1 MPAGRSPRI
10 QEGWILIV
18 GALELLLF
26 LGEPDIHGP
35 HEARVAATA
44 RDMAGGGDPIVPHLN
59 GKPRLEKPPLA
70 YWLGAAAMAMTGS
83 ASSAAARLPAALCGI
98 LALLALMDLGRR
110 WLGPR
115 GGAACGMVW
124 VGTFFI
130 AGEYRKA
137 MADPY
142 LACSVVIAVRQWV
155 AHLDAIRAGARGRA
169 VLEMV
174 LFGLAAGAGALAKGP
189 PVLVHLA
196 IALVPYHVIAR
207 RRAPSLPA
215 LALGAGVF
223 LAVALPWPS
232 VVLSREPGALSLWIS
247 ESLGQVTS
255 ERKSRA
261 AWYYLPQLLYIAL
274 FWTPFL
280 IDAAWALG
288 VSGSGEDRRRA
299 LWPLAWIGGAVLFFS
314 FPAMKKNT
322 YLLPVAPALA
332 LATGAGLVQVLE
344 LRPRKAQIVL
354 LRIQALV
361 ACAALPSLLVV
372 VIDRELGGGA
382 PIPAALWVLALAVAL
397 VLPALLRSVLSG
409 PARPERSPWTA
420 LGALALALALLAH
433 LETAW
438 LEPLHERPRSPAPFA
453 RAVLAA
459 AGEETLH
466 AVGGVNE
473 ALLFHLGRR
482 VEIWSSP
489 ADIPRG
495 FRGYALLRPGELEA
509 LQRPA
514 ETIVIDGASDV
525 ADDARLSLVRLGGT
539 GGTLKR

>member
-1 MPAGRSPRI
+1 MIPGGRSPRV

-18 GALELLLF
+18 GALQLLLF

-44 RDMAGGGDPIVPHLN
+44 REMVEGGDPIVPHMN

-83 ASSAAARLPAALCGI
+83 ASSAAVRLPAALCGI
-98 LALLALMDLGRR
+98 LALLALMDVGRR
-110 WLGPR
+110 WLGPL
-115 GGAACGMVW
+115 GGEACGMVW

-142 LACSVVIAVRQWV
+142 LACSVIIGVRQWV
-155 AHLDAIRAGARGRA
+155 AHLDASRYGAGANA
-169 VLEMV
+169 AFEMV
-174 LFGLAAGAGALAKGP
+174 LFGLAAGLGALAKGP
-189 PVLVHLA
+189 LVLVHLA

-207 RRAPSLPA
+207 RRAPSLLA

-223 LAVALPWPS
+223 LAVALPWPAA
-232 VVLSREPGALSLWIS
+232 VLSREPGALSLWIS

-261 AWYYLPQLLYIAL
+261 AWYYVPQLLYIAL

-288 VSGSGEDRRRA
+288 VRGDAVDRRRA
-299 LWPLAWIGGAVLFFS
+299 LWPLAWIAAAVLFFS
-314 FPAMKKNT
+314 IPAMKKNT

-344 LRPRKAQIVL
+344 KRARGAQVVL
-354 LRIQALV
+354 LSLQAILV
-361 ACAALPSLLVV
+361 CVSLPACFGVILARVLEAEGRVPGAFWLLAL
-372 VIDRELGGGA
+372 
-382 PIPAALWVLALAVAL
+382 PAALLA
-397 VLPALLRSVLSG
+397 PALLRSGLAGSVRVES
-409 PARPERSPWTA
+409 RPGLTLGTLA
-420 LGALALALALLAH
+420 LGLALIAH

-438 LEPLHERPRSPAPFA
+438 MQALRERPRSPAPFA
-453 RAVLAA
+453 RAVLAT
-459 AGEETLH
+459 AGDETLH
-466 AVGGVNE
+466 AIGGVDE

-482 VEIWSSP
+482 VDTWRTP
-489 ADIPRG
+489 ADIPGG
-495 FRGYALLRPGELEA
+495 FRGYALLHPGEIESLGG
-509 LQRPA
+509 PA
-514 ETIVIDGASDV
+514 ETVVVDASSGISD
-525 ADDARLSLVRLGGT
+525 AARLRLVRLGAA
-539 GGTLKR
+539 RP